1 MAFLETAEKIR
12 GQSMKPGDLRNVFS
26 DCSDIHSAHPSR
38 TSFSSYDTH
47 YFTKFNEHD
56 GLERV
61 LRLEK
66 DSGIQVIPVSPSPV
80 SAEGYQSLN
89 YRGSGTPRPKEHPLN
104 NLQNI
109 PIVDASRVRHY
120 SHIPDAVLTPSTNLV
135 HAPDHNRP
143 EIDAP
148 KFNNHDDTNPP
159 TWMNALNSSSLLSP
173 IVINKQHSYP
183 HSSEKPKT
191 ATVSP
196 LTYIHSAKALDSL
209 TLPCIP
215 LTTHIR
221 LCLCGELFSYNL
233 SNLQSDPR
241 EIIELLKSTG
251 SERGNWMTVG
261 ACYRRQGN
269 PHAAIAVIQSMVEGE
284 EYGCPRHSG
293 FPLIYLPPIVMAR
306 YGVSENELKPAFLML
321 AGCESD
327 LSRLTRN
334 EGRITLEHQ
343 QKSQRWLQK
352 VYGAMKS
359 HSDNIGVDAPS
370 NNPKLPARPPSPSG
384 SDEHLRREIQSLR
397 DRLRHQAGLLS
408 DVRSAKRKLEGS
420 YKSERDTRRRIE
432 REIKGM
438 KAERDKTCRR

>member
-1 MAFLETAEKIR
+1 MAFLETAERMKD
-12 GQSMKPGDLRNVFS
+12 QSMKPQAGDLRNVFS
-26 DCSDIHSAHPSR
+26 DCSDIHGAHPSR

-47 YFTKFNEHD
+47 YFTKFNDHD

-61 LRLEK
+61 LRLDK
-66 DSGIQVIPVSPSPV
+66 DSGIRVIPVSASPV
-80 SAEGYQSLN
+80 LAERYQSVN
-89 YRGSGTPRPKEHPLN
+89 SRGSGTPRPKEHPLN

-109 PIVDASRVRHY
+109 PIVDASRVRPY

-135 HAPDHNRP
+135 HAPDHNRT

-159 TWMNALNSSSLLSP
+159 IWMNALNSSSLLSP

-196 LTYIHSAKALDSL
+196 LTYIHSAKALESL

-261 ACYRRQGN
+261 ACYRRQCN
-269 PHAAIAVIQSMVEGE
+269 PHAAIAVIQSMVE
-284 EYGCPRHSG
+284 
-293 FPLIYLPPIVMAR
+293 VMAR
-306 YGVSENELKPAFLML
+306 YGVSENELKPAFLLL

-327 LSRLTRN
+327 LSKLTRN
-334 EGRITLEHQ
+334 EGRIILEHQ

-359 HSDNIGVDAPS
+359 NSDNIRVDAPS
-370 NNPKLPARPPSPSG
+370 SSPKLPAHPPSPPG

-420 YKSERDTRRRIE
+420 YNSERDTRRRIE
-432 REIKGM
+432 REIKNM
-438 KAERDKTCRR
+438 KAGRDKTFRR

>member
-1 MAFLETAEKIR
+1 
-12 GQSMKPGDLRNVFS
+12 MKSGNLRNV
-26 DCSDIHSAHPSR
+26 HSACPSGA
-38 TSFSSYDTH
+38 SFSCCGARC
-47 YFTKFNEHD
+47 FTKFNKHD

-61 LRLEK
+61 LCLEK

-80 SAEGYQSLN
+80 SAEGYQFLN

-109 PIVDASRVRHY
+109 PILDASRVRHY
-120 SHIPDAVLTPSTNLV
+120 THIPNAVLTPSTNLV
-135 HAPDHNRP
+135 HAPDYNRP

-148 KFNNHDDTNPP
+148 KFNNRDDTNPP

-173 IVINKQHSYP
+173 IVINKQYPYP
-183 HSSEKPKT
+183 HSSENPKT
-191 ATVSP
+191 ATISP
-196 LTYIHSAKALDSL
+196 LTYIYSAKALDSL

-215 LTTHIR
+215 LTTHIH

-233 SNLQSDPR
+233 RNLQSDPR
-241 EIIELLKSTG
+241 KIIELLQSTG
-251 SERGNWMTVG
+251 SECRNWITVG

-269 PHAAIAVIQSMVEGE
+269 PHTAIAVIQSMVE
-284 EYGCPRHSG
+284 
-293 FPLIYLPPIVMAR
+293 VMAR

-327 LSRLTRN
+327 LSKLTRN
-334 EGRITLEHQ
+334 EDQITLKHQ

-370 NNPKLPARPPSPSG
+370 NDSKLPARPASPSG
-384 SDEHLRREIQSLR
+384 SDEHLHRKIQSLR
-397 DRLRHQAGLLS
+397 DRLCHQAGAGLLS
-408 DVRSAKRKLEGS
+408 DVHSAKRKLEGS
-420 YKSERDTRRRIE
+420 YKSERDT
-432 REIKGM
+432 
-438 KAERDKTCRR
+438 